1 MGLIPAYASVA
12 RDSAIQRDFA
22 PSVGQHS
29 PVQRERETETHTH
42 THTLSPPCS
51 PSLLSSPLH
60 FLSCSEGHPVFA
72 MLRLGSRRSFARSLA
87 GARSFASTAPR
98 RAEIELE
105 IDGKTVKIEQGAALI
120 QACEKAG
127 AHIPRYCY
135 HEKLQIAGNCR
146 M

>member
-1 MGLIPAYASVA
+1 MYRTGL
-12 RDSAIQRDFA
+12 RKIQRQA
-22 PSVGQHS
+22 IVNVLP
-29 PVQRERETETHTH
+29 
-42 THTLSPPCS
+42 
-51 PSLLSSPLH
+51 
-60 FLSCSEGHPVFA
+60 
-72 MLRLGSRRSFARSLA
+72 

-105 IDGKTVKIEQGAALI
+105 IDGIPVKIEQGAALI

-127 AHIPRYCY
+127 VHIPRYCY